1 MGRFA
6 NRQEIEL
13 IVNVGAAIRNW
24 WLIAT
29 LKRSFDQKEHAVAE
43 HKIFRLPDLGE
54 GLPDAEIVEWA
65 VAVGEKVILDGP
77 LVSMETAKAVVDV
90 PAPCSGILIKIFGKT
105 GDVIETG
112 HALAEF
118 ELSDG
123 PQRAEGHETDHTHAP
138 AKATEVAATPAPQAA
153 IVDDAEDIAAD
164 AGSVVGSVTIGS
176 QLQQEATLNSG
187 GVKAVPAVRAMAKK
201 LGVNLA
207 RIKPSGDLDIITMAD
222 VKRAAEA
229 QASSGDASEAI
240 PVASVTPTRP
250 AATPTQT
257 DTAEPLRGMRRTMAR
272 TMAQAHAQVVPTTLM
287 EDANLAAWG
296 PDQDLTAR
304 LVRALVA
311 AARAEP
317 ALNAWFDGGNATRT
331 LHSGVHIGIAI
342 DSDDGLFVANLRDA
356 QLRDSASVRAEVSRL
371 RTQVLARALN
381 PAELSGYTIMLSNF
395 GVYAGR
401 YATPIVAPPCV
412 AILGAGRARIAA
424 VPVLGS
430 IAAQR
435 ILPLSLTFDHRA
447 CTGGEAA
454 RFLAAILADLAKAR

>member
-1 MGRFA
+1 M
-6 NRQEIEL
+6 
-13 IVNVGAAIRNW
+13 
-24 WLIAT
+24 
-29 LKRSFDQKEHAVAE
+29 AV

-54 GLPDAEIVEWA
+54 GLPDAEIVAWA
-65 VAVGEKVILDGP
+65 VSVGETVTLDGP
-77 LVSMETAKAVVDV
+77 LVSMETAKAVVDL
-90 PAPCSGILIKIFGKT
+90 PAPCSGTLIKIFGNA

-123 PQRAEGHETDHTHAP
+123 PQRAEGHDTGHAHAAAMP
-138 AKATEVAATPAPQAA
+138 AAVAPVTPLAA
-153 IVDDAEDIAAD
+153 AADTADAQD
-164 AGSVVGSVTIGS
+164 AGSVVGSVTSGS
-176 QLQQEATLNSG
+176 QLQLEAVIYSG

-201 LGVNLA
+201 LGVDLA
-207 RIKPSGDLDIITMAD
+207 RVIASGELGIITMAD

-229 QASSGDASEAI
+229 KLSAPVDSGALPTASMISQ
-240 PVASVTPTRP
+240 P
-250 AATPTQT
+250 

-272 TMAQAHAQVVPTTLM
+272 AMAQAHAQVVPTTLM
-287 EDANLAAWG
+287 EDANLHDWSAE
-296 PDQDLTAR
+296 QDLTAR

-317 ALNAWFDGGNATRT
+317 ALNAWFDGVNAART
-331 LHSGVHIGIAI
+331 LHSSVHIGIAI
-342 DSDDGLFVANLRDA
+342 DSDEGLFVANLRDA
-356 QLRDSASVRAEVSRL
+356 ELRDTASVRAEVSRL

-381 PAELSGYTIMLSNF
+381 PAELSGYTLMLSNF

-412 AILGAGRARIAA
+412 AILAAGRARIAA
-424 VPVLGS
+424 VPVMGA

-454 RFLAAILADLAKAR
+454 RFLAALLADLAKAR

>member
-1 MGRFA
+1 
-6 NRQEIEL
+6 
-13 IVNVGAAIRNW
+13 
-24 WLIAT
+24 
-29 LKRSFDQKEHAVAE
+29 VAE

-65 VAVGEKVILDGP
+65 VAVGDKVTLDGP
-77 LVSMETAKAVVDV
+77 LVSMETAKAVVDL
-90 PAPCSGILIKIFGKT
+90 PAPFSGTLIKIFGKA

-112 HALAEF
+112 HSLAEF

-123 PQRAEGHETDHTHAP
+123 PQRAEGHDTGHTHAAAP
-138 AKATEVAATPAPQAA
+138 PTKAQAATVEVTQAA
-153 IVDDAEDIAAD
+153 PADAED
-164 AGSVVGSVTIGS
+164 AGSVVGSVTSSS
-176 QLQQEATLNSG
+176 QVQQEATLNSG

-201 LGVNLA
+201 LGLDLA
-207 RIKPSGDLDIITMAD
+207 RIKASGDLGIITMAD

-229 QASSGDASEAI
+229 RTSAPDDTEAL
-240 PVASVTPTRP
+240 PAASVTPARTSSP
-250 AATPTQT
+250 AITATQA

-272 TMAQAHAQVVPTTLM
+272 AMAQAHTQVVPTTLM
-287 EDANLAAWG
+287 EDANLHAWSAE
-296 PDQDLTAR
+296 QDLTAR

-331 LHSGVHIGIAI
+331 LHSSVHIGIAI
-342 DSDDGLFVANLRDA
+342 DSDEGLFVANLRDA
-356 QLRDSASVRAEVSRL
+356 QLRDAASVRAEVSRL
-371 RTQVLARALN
+371 RSQVLARALN
-381 PAELSGYTIMLSNF
+381 PAELSGYTLMLSNF

-412 AILGAGRARIAA
+412 AILAAGRARIAA
-424 VPVLGS
+424 VPVLGA

-454 RFLAAILADLAKAR
+454 RFLAALLADLAKAR

>member
-1 MGRFA
+1 MWRFA

-13 IVNVGAAIRNW
+13 IVNVGAAIRNC

-29 LKRSFDQKEHAVAE
+29 LERSFYQKEHAVAE

-65 VAVGEKVILDGP
+65 VAVGEKVTLDGP

-123 PQRAEGHETDHTHAP
+123 PQRAEGHETGHTHAA
-138 AKATEVAATPAPQAA
+138 AKPTETATPVPQAA
-153 IVDDAEDIAAD
+153 IEDDAKGTAAD

-207 RIKPSGDLDIITMAD
+207 RIKPSGDLGIITMAD

-229 QASSGDASEAI
+229 QTSADDDSALI
-240 PVASVTPTRP
+240 PVASSNPTRP
-250 AATPTQT
+250 AAAPTQT
-257 DTAEPLRGMRRTMAR
+257 DSAEPLRGMRRTMAR
-272 TMAQAHAQVVPTTLM
+272 SMAQAHAQVVPTTLM
-287 EDANLAAWG
+287 DDANLHAWT

-331 LHSGVHIGIAI
+331 LHSSVHIGIAI

-356 QLRDSASVRAEVSRL
+356 QLRDSASVRAEVSHL
-371 RTQVLARALN
+371 RSQVMARALN